1 MELTNKQRSYIISEC
16 KKRIK
21 NCIIKEGIMNDAD
34 EKFEEIKEM
43 YQGQEDV
50 LIGYLWN
57 FLDGEKPNF
66 ISYMETSGNLPYND
80 EEDY

>member
-1 MELTNKQRSYIISEC
+1 MKLTNKQRSYIISEC
-16 KKRIK
+16 KKRI
-21 NCIIKEGIMNDAD
+21 IKESLMND
-34 EKFEEIKEM
+34 
-43 YQGQEDV
+43 
-50 LIGYLWN
+50 IGYLWN